1 MNFCDLSIF
10 YFIWPFRVSKQ
21 LTAHGGTGDTAVCKL
36 FFYKIRLVQTAN
48 TGDWL
53 ICIVP
58 DFIAKFQEA
67 SLFFKIW
74 MICRRNGIFQTGMIC
89 KSDMKTG
96 YTGVFQQRNKDSK
109 LRFKHTGISIV
120 RIFLTDSQFIIDRKI
135 RQTFAYGLNGF
146 CGKTC
151 TALPPY
157 SSVR

>member
-1 MNFCDLSIF
+1 MAAQVIRPFASCSSIKSG
-10 YFIWPFRVSKQ
+10 WFRP
-21 LTAHGGTGDTAVCKL
+21 
-36 FFYKIRLVQTAN
+36 AN

-151 TALPPY
+151 TIPGIARRIHPCDD
-157 SSVR
+157 